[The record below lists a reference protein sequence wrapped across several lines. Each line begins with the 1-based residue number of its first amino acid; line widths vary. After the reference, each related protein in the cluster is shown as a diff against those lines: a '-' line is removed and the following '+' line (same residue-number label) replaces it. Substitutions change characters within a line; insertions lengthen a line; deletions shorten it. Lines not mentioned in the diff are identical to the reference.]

1 MYFKNLVNDMAILI
15 QILTDLRVKELLPIL
30 LEIPKLSFVKEI
42 DSVNYGEG
50 FDIKYG
56 NLEIRLYDNQRSD
69 EAMIDTEFLNG
80 KINWD
85 QAFEKVVNK
94 FKGQVFLN
102 IEIDRLDEQPKDE
115 RLDAA
120 TKISSFL
127 KERNYESSVEIFGT
141 D

>member
-120 TKISSFL
+120 TKISSFKGEKL
-127 KERNYESSVEIFGT
+127 
-141 D
+141 

>member
-56 NLEIRLYDNQRSD
+56 NLEIRIYDNQRSD

-120 TKISSFL
+120 TKISSFKGEKL
-127 KERNYESSVEIFGT
+127 
-141 D
+141 

>member
-120 TKISSFL
+120 MKISGFL
-127 KERNYESSVEIFGT
+127 NERNYESSVEIFGT